1 MAEIEYLFIDG
12 SYFIFQRYHALQI
25 WWKHAQKDG
34 DLDKQDPFENEE
46 FVEKYKSTFKSK
58 IKELIKK
65 LKLKSPKIIVGKDCK
80 RKDIWRMKLLDSY
93 KASRS
98 DNKFIGNFFSMV
110 YEENLF
116 IDSGASMILSYDN
129 LEADDCIALASK
141 FILNNSNSVSD
152 VKITIITNDC
162 DYLQLASDSI
172 DIVNMQFKSI
182 KCKINETPE
191 KSLFFKIVIGDK
203 SDNIPGVFKKC
214 GVKTCEKYYNDKDLF
229 NKQLEKENA
238 FEKFMLNKT
247 LIDFNMIPENLVNG
261 VYNKYGGEILE

>member
-1 MAEIEYLFIDG
+1 MAEVEYLFIDG

-25 WWKHAQKDG
+25 WWKHAQKEG
-34 DLDKQDPFENEE
+34 DLDIQDPFENEE

-58 IKELIKK
+58 IKEIVKK

-80 RKDIWRMKLLDSY
+80 RKDIWRMKLLESY

-116 IDSGASMILSYDN
+116 IESGASMILSYDTF
-129 LEADDCIALASK
+129 EADDCIALATKIIS
-141 FILNNSNSVSD
+141 NNGTSD
-152 VKITIITNDC
+152 AKITIITNDC

-182 KCKINETPE
+182 KCKIKETPE

-203 SDNIPGVFKKC
+203 SDNISGVFKKC

-238 FEKFMLNKT
+238 FDKLILNKT
-247 LIDFNMIPENLVNG
+247 LIDFNMLPENLVNG
-261 VYNKYGGEILE
+261 FYGKYEKKLLDL

>member
-1 MAEIEYLFIDG
+1 MAEVEYLFIDG
-12 SYFIFQRYHALQI
+12 SYFIFQRYHALKI
-25 WWKHAQKDG
+25 WWKHAHKEG

-58 IKELIKK
+58 IEDIAKI

-93 KASRS
+93 KGSRS
-98 DNKFIGNFFSMV
+98 NNKFIGNFFSMV
-110 YEENLF
+110 YEQNLF
-116 IDSGASMILSYDN
+116 IDSGASMILSYDS

-141 FILNNSNSVSD
+141 YISNNENGISNT
-152 VKITIITNDC
+152 KITIITNDC
-162 DYLQLASDSI
+162 DYLQLASESI

-182 KCKINETPE
+182 KYKINETPE

-203 SDNIPGVFKKC
+203 SDNIPGVFKRC
-214 GVKTCEKYYNDKDLF
+214 GVKICEKYYNDKDLF
-229 NKQLEKENA
+229 NKKLEKENA
-238 FEKFMLNKT
+238 FDRFTLNKT

-261 VYNKYGGEILE
+261 FYNKYEGKFLD